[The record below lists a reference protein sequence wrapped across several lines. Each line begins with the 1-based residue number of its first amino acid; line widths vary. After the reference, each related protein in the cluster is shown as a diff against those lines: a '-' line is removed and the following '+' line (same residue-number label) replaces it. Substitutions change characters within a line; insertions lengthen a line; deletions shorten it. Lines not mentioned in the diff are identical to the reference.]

1 MLKPFVRNIFLILL
15 ACLLSFL
22 AGKDI
27 NWDLINYHLYLPH
40 AWTFDTLHTDFM
52 GAGPNSYFNPIGYL
66 PFYWMVK
73 ADWHSLVIGSVLAA
87 IHGLNLVLLWE
98 ISERVMFST
107 HPQKKVLAA
116 FSALLGVATP
126 VFLGTVGGTFLE
138 PTLTVL
144 VLGAVLLLA
153 VSLDGSAREQK
164 ALFQVLA
171 AGLLLGLATAFKLTN
186 IIFAAAAG
194 VCLVFFV
201 FTRRVPLSRVIV
213 FGTALLTGYLIANGW
228 WAYQLYREFG
238 NPFFPFFNEIFQ
250 SPDFSTAKL
259 DHDRFKP
266 LGFRDVITL
275 PFRMA
280 QFHSWIYVENNAPD
294 LRPAVLT
301 IFGLVLLGITFF
313 RRGFA
318 YQTTR
323 GSERAPIQFLWGFF
337 GLSICA
343 WLWTTG
349 NGRYA
354 FPILLLV
361 GPLLV
366 LVVTESVRRIRPIVF
381 ILAAVALAQAF
392 HVWSAGNPRWYA
404 AAWTSQWFA
413 PAIPKKL
420 SEQPFAYVS
429 LGFHES
435 NSFVAPFLP
444 PGSTFLSLTGATY
457 AFRPDGPGSR
467 RIREYLEASPEK
479 LRLLVKSDPKSSEI
493 EPSRI
498 KAWDQSLAPWNLV
511 TIPNDCVLMDI
522 DLGEAIQDG
531 SAATSKAKSKAIRLV
546 SCAIAQGPGEDAET
560 RETRARLTKVF
571 DTIESHCPILFS
583 PRGWHLTKRFR
594 SWHRVYLQS
603 DIIVTAR
610 GDRLSLSKHEFGP
623 FDVDMGS
630 IAEWEQG
637 TASFECKRLDK
648 PW

>member
-1 MLKPFVRNIFLILL
+1 MPTPFVRNLVLILL

-73 ADWHSLVIGSVLAA
+73 ADWHSLVIGSTLAT

-98 ISERVMFST
+98 ISERVVSSS

-116 FSALLGVATP
+116 FSALLGVGTP

-153 VSLDGSAREQK
+153 VSLDASAQERK
-164 ALFQVLA
+164 AQFQVLA
-171 AGLLLGLATAFKLTN
+171 AGLLLGLATGFKLTN
-186 IIFAAAAG
+186 IVFAAAAG
-194 VCLVFFV
+194 ISLLFFV
-201 FTRRVPLSRVIV
+201 VTRRVTPGRVFV
-213 FGTALLTGYLIANGW
+213 FGAALLTGYLIANGW

-266 LGFRDVITL
+266 VGLKDVVSL

-280 QFHSWIYVENNAPD
+280 EFHSWIYVENNAPD

-301 IFGLVLLGITFF
+301 IFGVVLLSLRFF
-313 RRGFA
+313 RFVSKH
-318 YQTTR
+318 QTCP
-323 GSERAPIQFLWGFF
+323 SDERAPSQFLWGFF
-337 GLSICA
+337 FLSICA

-349 NGRYA
+349 NGRYG
-354 FPILLLV
+354 FPILLLT
-361 GPLLV
+361 GPMLVV
-366 LVVTESVRRIRPIVF
+366 LVSQTVRATKPVVI
-381 ILAAVALAQAF
+381 ILTTVALAQAF
-392 HVWSAGNPRWYA
+392 HVWNAGNPRWSA
-404 AAWTSQWFA
+404 ASWTSQWFA
-413 PAIPKKL
+413 AAIPKKL
-420 SEQPFAYVS
+420 AEQPFAYVS
-429 LGFHES
+429 LGVHES
-435 NSFVAPFLP
+435 NSIVAPFLP
-444 PGSTFLSLTGATY
+444 LGSTFLSLTGATY

-467 RIREYLEASPEK
+467 RIRQYLDSQPEK
-479 LRLLVKSDPKSSEI
+479 LRSLVKFNPEASEI
-493 EPSRI
+493 LPSHI
-498 KAWDQSLAPWNLV
+498 DAWNQSLAPWNLV
-511 TIPNDCVLMDI
+511 TNASDCVLMDI
-522 DLGEAIQDG
+522 DLGEAKYDG
-531 SAATSKAKSKAIRLV
+531 SPLPSAAKSKPIRLV
-546 SCAIAQGPGEDAET
+546 SCAIGQGPGEDAET

-571 DTIESHCPILFS
+571 DTIESHCPLLFS
-583 PRGWHLTKRFR
+583 PRGWHLTKRLR

-603 DIIVTAR
+603 DIVVTVR
-610 GDRLSLSKHEFGP
+610 GDRLSLSKYDFGP

-630 IAEWEQG
+630 IVDWEQG
-637 TASFECKRLDK
+637 TANFQCKRLDK